1 MNLKILKLRS
11 GEEII
16 GQILEETES
25 SVKIFQPMFFNIIQ
39 SFNDDGNPCD
49 ITTIH
54 DWLVNTDEK
63 NVSLPMDHVA
73 FISEPNK
80 NTKKLYEMESVKEF
94 EKDSYKTSVEETE
107 KPPASP
113 IKMNEKDADV
123 FGMFLEQLIN
133 QSMNNL
139 PPASEPRNPPRKK
152 QRKPKKDYLPPDMQD
167 ESELDRHMIMMQL
180 YIPAESI
187 MNMVTS
193 GLLDPKVLLD
203 MVKEVKKRNRF
214 TGDEKNRGD
223 FGNKF
228 SDWNPDP
235 NSDDYNNE
243 AK

>member
-80 NTKKLYEMESVKEF
+80 NTKKLYEIESVKEF
-94 EKDSYKTSVEETE
+94 DKDSYKISVEETE

-133 QSMNNL
+133 QSMDHTR
-139 PPASEPRNPPRKK
+139 PPASHRENPKRK
-152 QRKPKKDYLPPDMQD
+152 RKPKKEYLPPDMSD
-167 ESELDRHMIMMQL
+167 DSELERHMIMMQL
-180 YIPAESI
+180 YIPAEAL
-187 MNMVTS
+187 MNMMTS
-193 GLLDPKVLLD
+193 GLLEPKVLLD
-203 MVKEVKKRNRF
+203 MIKEVKKRNKF
-214 TGDEKNRGD
+214 TGDEKDRGD
-223 FGNKF
+223 FGTKF
-228 SDWNPDP
+228 TDWNPDP
-235 NSDDYNNE
+235 KSDDYN
-243 AK
+243 

>member
-16 GQILEETES
+16 SQIIEETES
-25 SVKIFQPMFFNIIQ
+25 TVKIFQPMYFNIL
-39 SFNDDGNPCD
+39 STFNDEGMPCD
-49 ITTIH
+49 VTTLH
-54 DWLVNTDEK
+54 DWLINVEDK
-63 NVSLPMDHVA
+63 NVSLPMNHIA
-73 FISEPNK
+73 FMSEPNK
-80 NTKKLYEMESVKEF
+80 DTKKLYEMESVKEF
-94 EKDSYKTSVEETE
+94 SKDIYQTSVEETE
-107 KPPASP
+107 NTSSSKL
-113 IKMNEKDADV
+113 KLNEKDADV

-139 PPASEPRNPPRKK
+139 PPASESRNPPRKK
-152 QRKPKKDYLPPDMQD
+152 RKSKKDYLPPDMED

-203 MVKEVKKRNRF
+203 MIKEVKKRNRF
-214 TGDEKNRGD
+214 SGDEKHRGD

>member
-16 GQILEETES
+16 SQIIEETES
-25 SVKIFQPMFFNIIQ
+25 TVKIFQPMYFNIVS
-39 SFNDDGNPCD
+39 SFNEEGMPCD
-49 ITTIH
+49 VTTLH
-54 DWLVNTDEK
+54 DWLINMDDK
-63 NVSLPMDHVA
+63 NVSLPMNHVA

-80 NTKKLYEMESVKEF
+80 DTKKLYEMESVKEF
-94 EKDSYKTSVEETE
+94 DKDSYKTTVEQNE
-107 KPPASP
+107 KPSASP
-113 IKMNEKDADV
+113 MKMTEKDADV

-133 QSMNNL
+133 QSMDHM
-139 PPASEPRNPPRKK
+139 PPAASHKENSKRK
-152 QRKPKKDYLPPDMQD
+152 RKSKKEYLPPDMTD

-203 MVKEVKKRNRF
+203 MIKEVKKRNKF
-214 TGDEKNRGD
+214 TGDEKDRGD
-223 FGNKF
+223 FGTKF

-235 NSDDYNNE
+235 KSDDYN
-243 AK
+243 